1 MGAGAGSGDGAGA
14 AAWARAAGRRLPER
28 GDAWGGL
35 AAMLVALPA
44 SIAFGVSVYTVLGP
58 GFAGHGALA
67 GLVGVAVMGMVAAW
81 LGGTARLISAPCAPA
96 AAVLSAFAAQM
107 LHSGAEPRAI
117 VLCLLLV
124 GALGGLI
131 QVVFGLV
138 GLGRLIRY
146 IPYPVVSGYLTGVGL
161 IIIGAQVPALLGAPA
176 DLGWREAMAS
186 PGAWDPRALV
196 VAVATIAG
204 VALGPR
210 LTRQV
215 PGTVCGIGVGIG
227 SYFLLAI
234 GDRALLSLGGNP
246 LLVGPLQATAARLPV
261 PEPSQWRA
269 LATLGDAQVA
279 SILGN
284 AVILAALLSIDTLKT
299 CVVLDKL
306 TRSRHDPDRELRG
319 QGAANLA
326 TAACG
331 GLAGAGT
338 MGATLVA
345 LNSGAATRR
354 AGLLAGAFALVAA
367 AAVSPLISWLPVAT
381 LAGIL
386 VTIGV
391 RMIDRE
397 ALGYVRARATF
408 LDFFVVVTVVAVAIG
423 VGLIMASAVG
433 VGLAMILFVREQSGG
448 SPVRHK
454 LELSRTS
461 STWHRP
467 EREVD
472 VLAGHAGD
480 CVVFELQGALFF
492 GNTYSLYSD
501 LAREVG
507 VRSFVIIDFRRVH
520 SIDVTAVQIMLQ
532 VRAAMRER
540 GATLVLCGTSS
551 RTGRAR
557 ALSYLV
563 ERLGA
568 AGGDDGSVVVVP
580 DLDGAMAW
588 VENRILADAEAPTGG
603 NTPIPVHELDLFAGY
618 RDDTLA
624 DLEKLLEI
632 RGYAAGQTIY
642 ERGSDGAELY
652 WVRRGAV
659 SLLAAV
665 GTKPERQVAGFAR
678 GDFFGARSFLDRR
691 QRPSR
696 AVAMVDTEVYV
707 LTRAAFD
714 EIARSHRTLA
724 LNLAWAMARALA
736 SRMRRA
742 EERLAALS
750 E

>member
-1 MGAGAGSGDGAGA
+1 VVATHHQDKRPV
-14 AAWARAAGRRLPER
+14 ARASAAGRRLPAR

-44 SIAFGVSVYTVLGP
+44 AIAFGVSVYTVLGP

-67 GLVGVAVMGMVAAW
+67 GLVGVALMGMVAAW
-81 LGGTARLISAPCAPA
+81 LGGTERLVSAPCAPA

-107 LHSGAEPRAI
+107 LRDGAEPRAI
-117 VLCLLLV
+117 ILCLLLV

-161 IIIGAQVPALLGAPA
+161 IIIGAQIPALLGAPA
-176 DLGWREAMAS
+176 DLGWQQALAA
-186 PGAWDPRALV
+186 PGAWDARALV
-196 VAVATIAG
+196 VAAATIAG
-204 VALGPR
+204 AWLGPR

-215 PGTVCGIGVGIG
+215 PGTVFGIAAGIG
-227 SYFLLAI
+227 SYFLLAL
-234 GDRALLSLGGNP
+234 GDGALLTLADNP
-246 LLVGPLQATAARLPV
+246 LLVGPLQARAAGLPV
-261 PEPSQWRA
+261 PEPAQWRA
-269 LATLGDAQVA
+269 LAALDGAQVA
-279 SILGN
+279 AVLGN

-367 AAVSPLISWLPVAT
+367 VAVGSLIGWIPVAA
-381 LAGIL
+381 LAAIL

-397 ALGYVRARATF
+397 ALGYARARATF
-408 LDFFVVVTVVAVAIG
+408 LDFCVVLTVVAVAIG

-454 LELSRTS
+454 LELDRTS

-467 EREVD
+467 TREVEY
-472 VLAGHAGD
+472 LATRAPD

-492 GNTYSLYSD
+492 GNTYRLYND
-501 LAREVG
+501 LAREAVA
-507 VRSFVIIDFRRVH
+507 RRFVIIDFRRVP
-520 SIDVTAVQIMLQ
+520 SIDVTAIEILLQ
-532 VRAAMRER
+532 VRAAIRER
-540 GATLVLCGTSS
+540 GATLVLCGTSGRS
-551 RTGRAR
+551 GRAR
-557 ALSYLV
+557 TLSYLV
-563 ERLGA
+563 ERLA
-568 AGGDDGSVVVVP
+568 ADRNGDGTVVVLP
-580 DLDGAMAW
+580 DLDGAVAW
-588 VENRILADAEAPTGG
+588 VENRILADAEVGADAHA
-603 NTPIPVHELDLFAGY
+603 PIPVHDLELFAGY

-624 DLEKLLEI
+624 DLEQLLEI
-632 RGYAAGQTIY
+632 RAFAAGSTIY
-642 ERGSDGAELY
+642 ERGSDGAELF

-659 SLLAAV
+659 SLLATV
-665 GTKPERQVAGFAR
+665 GAKPERQVAGFGR
-678 GDFFGARSFLDRR
+678 GDFFGARSFLDRK

-707 LTRAAFD
+707 LTRTAFE